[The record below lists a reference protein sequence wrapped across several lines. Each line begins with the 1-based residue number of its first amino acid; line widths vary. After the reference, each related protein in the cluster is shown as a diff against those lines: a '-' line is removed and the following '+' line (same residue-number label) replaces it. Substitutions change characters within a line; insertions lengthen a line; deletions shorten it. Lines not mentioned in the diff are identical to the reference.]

1 MKIVIGL
8 TTQNSFMEEA
18 VVFPE
23 NIAMLYGIDQSSTVY
38 DALSL
43 RYKKYKNCKLFNFR
57 IAEDA
62 KSLEEFVKEND
73 IQRIDH
79 IHIDTELKDLDVL
92 ATLKDKFSILEN
104 GELRCQPLN
113 NPNSN
118 LEQNTYEECANF
130 LFSKGYNIHS
140 INTSR
145 INEWCISFSKIVNE
159 QENQSN

>member
-1 MKIVIGL
+1 M
-8 TTQNSFMEEA
+8 
-18 VVFPE
+18 
-23 NIAMLYGIDQSSTVY
+23 
-38 DALSL
+38 
-43 RYKKYKNCKLFNFR
+43 FNLR